1 MYRRRPVLL
10 PAGPSLGPVAF
21 RSLWAWSTPRGAA
34 AAALQF
40 RSRRRPSGEARG
52 YRLDRRRYRMVNVE
66 RTMAA
71 RWCGRARTPGQ
82 VLVSHRAISSKD
94 CRQHPADCATCVP
107 LGVWW
112 RGQRCQD
119 SGSVCTPA
127 SGAVFARDRLGNR
140 LGVVGRRRRPVPCGV
155 VAEFGLW
162 AKRYR
167 YTVVSSSSHR
177 SGPPRRS
184 PWGRFACEAPAPFP
198 AVRLRSTRSGAGSA
212 GRSRPTTSGSCLM
225 ISDTECEHSRTHVC
239 ARLREPWIVHSCAA
253 RS

>member
-1 MYRRRPVLL
+1 MRTDFLCIDVDRFFSPPGL
-10 PAGPSLGPVAF
+10 PWAPYGLCLAF

-34 AAALQF
+34 AAAPQF

-52 YRLDRRRYRMVNVE
+52 YRLDRRPLPDGELVE
-66 RTMAA
+66 KPHDGCSLVRSCAHM
-71 RWCGRARTPGQ
+71 PGQ
-82 VLVSHRAISSKD
+82 VLVSYPTSCDKQHALVRSD

-119 SGSVCTPA
+119 SGSVDCTPA
-127 SGAVFARDRLGNR
+127 SGAVFTRDRLGNR

-162 AKRYR
+162 AKRCR

-184 PWGRFACEAPAPFP
+184 PFGPLRVRSAASVPFC
-198 AVRLRSTRSGAGSA
+198 SSA
-212 GRSRPTTSGSCLM
+212 
-225 ISDTECEHSRTHVC
+225 SDH
-239 ARLREPWIVHSCAA
+239 A
-253 RS
+253 